1 MVVGGG
7 RFAFVRAKAAVF
19 QDHRFWR
26 IEMSVG
32 RALLLGLMLAIP
44 AWGQTLEEKAR
55 EIDGKLMAP
64 CCWSSPVSQH
74 YSQAAEDIR
83 RGVRGMLA
91 SGKSEQEILDH
102 YVSIY
107 GERILASPRPRGFN
121 LLAWVLPVIFFVA
134 GIVFLALLLRR
145 WTRQKPGFAAADSP
159 DVPLD
164 ERFQIRLE
172 EELKNFE

>member
-1 MVVGGG
+1 MS
-7 RFAFVRAKAAVF
+7 FSRA
-19 QDHRFWR
+19 W
-26 IEMSVG
+26 
-32 RALLLGLMLAIP
+32 LLTLMLAAP

-55 EIDGKLMAP
+55 EIEGKLMAP

-83 RGVRGMLA
+83 RSVRGMLA

-121 LLAWVLPVIFFVA
+121 LLAWVLPGIFFLA
-134 GIVFLALLLRR
+134 GAGFLGFLLRR
-145 WTRQKPGFAAADSP
+145 WTRQKPPLASAGSP
-159 DVPLD
+159 ELQLD
-164 ERFQIRLE
+164 ERSRIRLE
-172 EELKNFE
+172 EELKDFE